1 MKIDLSFQ
9 EPEEQEAQYHPLW
22 LFSSSGLSIS
32 FHRLQ
37 RRLVCLSMPQQRN
50 ASTAMPAI
58 VPHCHNVW
66 LVNTGLLS
74 SIWHCWSTPKQ
85 SFHCRS
91 AKSFKSSQ
99 VATLSDQCFWA
110 YSQLFSETSLPQISI
125 ESDFNWIR
133 HLPITDTLTFHSL
146 GIHPRS
152 WETFLFKPL
161 KFPLLGKIT
170 SLPPRRAQ
178 I

>member
-74 SIWHCWSTPKQ
+74 YIWHCWSTPKQ
-85 SFHCRS
+85 SFWCRS
-91 AKSFKSSQ
+91 AKSFKVFPSGNSKWP
-99 VATLSDQCFWA
+99 VFLGILSALLRDLTA
-110 YSQLFSETSLPQISI
+110 
-125 ESDFNWIR
+125 SDFNWIGFQLNQAFAHHR
-133 HLPITDTLTFHSL
+133 HSY
-146 GIHPRS
+146 
-152 WETFLFKPL
+152 
-161 KFPLLGKIT
+161 FPFFRDSSQELRDF
-170 SLPPRRAQ
+170 PF
-178 I
+178 